1 MPLVLTSNAIITCAH
16 EGVVAVLPH
25 QEKVSIGGGF
35 VICEGDLEAAPIA
48 GCTQVAPGTK
58 PCTTV
63 VEWLPVSFSEHV
75 LVQGRPVH
83 LQTSIGT
90 TDGVPPA
97 TVLVVFAGQE
107 TVQG

>member
-1 MPLVLTSNAIITCAH
+1 MALVLTSNAIITCAH
-16 EGVVAVLPH
+16 AGVVLVQPR
-25 QEKVSIGGGF
+25 QEKVSIEGGF
-35 VICEGDLEAAPIA
+35 VICEGDLELAAIA
-48 GCTQVAPGTK
+48 GCTQISPTTK

-63 VEWLPVSFSEHV
+63 LEWLPASFSEHV

-97 TVLVVFAGQE
+97 TVFVTFPGQLK
-107 TVQG
+107 VQG